1 MTMGSDK
8 KFVPPANGIPFG
20 RNVHAAILSSIPE
33 IIGSYMRYRT
43 ISLQSRNGDRVP
55 HQVRSL

>member
-8 KFVPPANGIPFG
+8 KFASSANGIPFG

-33 IIGSYMRYRT
+33 TIGSYMRYRT
-43 ISLQSRNGDRVP
+43 ISLHSRKGDRVP
-55 HQVRSL
+55 HQVRS